1 MAGGKETPRQKMIG
15 MMYLVLTALLALQV
29 SSEII
34 NKFDLINKSLEG
46 AFSDARA
53 ANDLR
58 IAGIQKAVTEDPS
71 QKNKNLLSKAE
82 SVKAKTAEMIAYIE
96 GVKQEMVK
104 AADGIKEDGT
114 YANPSAE
121 TQMESLM
128 VGPNKN
134 GKAYEVK
141 ERLNKFAAELSQL
154 SGTQI
159 PPLALDA
166 KDVPTLAKDPAQRN
180 KDFAE
185 LNFAQT
191 PMVAGLAVLSQ
202 KQNEISRYESAIL
215 AKIAEDVNAVA
226 VKLDKIVAM
235 VRPEAKVVAAGTKYK
250 AEMFLAASSSN
261 ITPTMSYNG
270 QNIPVSNG
278 MGTVEFVAQGG
289 NYDKDGNL
297 KKTWTGQIRI
307 PKQGGGDT
315 TFMHTEEYI
324 VAKPVIQIQSASV
337 QALYVN
343 CGNEL
348 KVSVPALGATYSPVF
363 SGSGANFIQGANKG
377 DVTVVPTGINDV
389 TLNVSS
395 NGNMIGSEK
404 FKVRPVPRP
413 TVAAFANAKEID
425 LKLGAAAPYPNKL
438 ELRAL
443 AEEGFR
449 SFLPK
454 DAQFRVASFDVF
466 LVKGKRA
473 SPAVAS
479 SGNVANIGSLISQ
492 AQPGD
497 RLLVQIKSVQRMN
510 FKGQIV
516 ESAPAGSNYINI
528 PLQ

>member
-1 MAGGKETPRQKMIG
+1 
-15 MMYLVLTALLALQV
+15 
-29 SSEII
+29 
-34 NKFDLINKSLEG
+34 
-46 AFSDARA
+46 
-53 ANDLR
+53 
-58 IAGIQKAVTEDPS
+58 
-71 QKNKNLLSKAE
+71 
-82 SVKAKTAEMIAYIE
+82 
-96 GVKQEMVK
+96 
-104 AADGIKEDGT
+104 
-114 YANPSAE
+114 
-121 TQMESLM
+121 MESLM

-134 GKAYEVK
+134 GKGYEVK

-154 SGTQI
+154 SGMQI

-166 KDVPTLAKDPAQRN
+166 KEVPALAKDPAQKN
-180 KDFAE
+180 KDFVE

-202 KQNEISRYESAIL
+202 KQTDISRYEAAIL
-215 AKIAEDVNAVA
+215 EKIAEKVNAVP
-226 VKLDKIVAM
+226 VKLDKIIAM

-270 QNIPVSNG
+270 QNISVSNG

-315 TFMHTEEYI
+315 TFTHTEEYI

-337 QALYVN
+337 QALYAN

-348 KVSVPALGATYSPVF
+348 KVAVPALGASYAPSF
-363 SGSGANFIQGANKG
+363 GGSGANFIQGANKG
-377 DVTVVPTGINDV
+377 DVTIVPTGMGEV

-395 NGNMIGSEK
+395 GGNMIGSEK

-413 TVAAFANAKEID
+413 DVRAFANSKEVD
-425 LKLGAAAPYPNKL
+425 LKSGLTAPYPNAI
-438 ELRAL
+438 ELRAI
-443 AEEGFR
+443 AEEGFAN
-449 SFLPK
+449 FLPK
-454 DAQFRVASFDVF
+454 DAQFRVSSFDVM

-473 SPAVAS
+473 SPAVGS
-479 SGNVANIGSLISQ
+479 SANRANIGSLIGQ

-497 RLLVQIKSVQRMN
+497 RLLIQIKGVQRMN
-510 FKGQIV
+510 FKGQVV
-516 ESAPAGSNYINI
+516 ESAPAGSVYINV
-528 PLQ
+528 PLN

>member
-46 AFSDARA
+46 ASTDARA

-58 IAGIQKAVTEDPS
+58 IAGIQKAVNEDPS
-71 QKNKNLLSKAE
+71 QKNKNLLDKAQT
-82 SVKAKTAEMIAYIE
+82 VKAKTAEMIAYID
-96 GVKQEMVK
+96 GVKKEMVEQSG
-104 AADGIKEDGT
+104 GIKEDGT

-121 TQMESLM
+121 TEMESLM

-134 GKAYEVK
+134 GKGYEVK

-166 KDVPTLAKDPAQRN
+166 KDITALAKDPAQRN

-250 AEMFLAASSSN
+250 AEMFLAASSSS

-270 QNIPVSNG
+270 QNIPVTNG
-278 MGTVEFVAQGG
+278 MGMVEFVAQGG

-297 KKTWTGQIRI
+297 KKTWTGQITI

-315 TFMHTEEYI
+315 TFNHTEEYI

-337 QALYVN
+337 QALYIN

-363 SGSGANFIQGANKG
+363 SGSGASFIQGANKG
-377 DVTVVPTGINDV
+377 DVTVVPTSINDV

-425 LKLGAAAPYPNKL
+425 LKLGAAAPYPNRI

-454 DAQFRVASFDVF
+454 DAQFRVSSFDVF

-497 RLLVQIKSVQRMN
+497 RLLIQVKSVQRMN

-516 ESAPAGSNYINI
+516 DSAPAGSNYINI

>member
-46 AFSDARA
+46 ATRDARA
-53 ANDLR
+53 TNDVR
-58 IAGIQKAVTEDPS
+58 ITGIQKAVEKDPS
-71 QKNKNLLSKAE
+71 KKELLKKAE
-82 SVKAKTAEMIAYIE
+82 TVKSKSAEMIAYIE
-96 GVKQEMVK
+96 GVKDEMVK
-104 AADGIKEDGT
+104 ASKGLKEDGT

-121 TQMESLM
+121 TEMESLM

-141 ERLNKFAAELSQL
+141 ERLNKFASELSQL
-154 SGTQI
+154 SGKQI

-166 KDVPTLAKDPAQRN
+166 RDVTALAKDPAQKN

-202 KQNEISRYESAIL
+202 KQNDIARYEADIL
-215 AKIAEDVNAVA
+215 EDIAKKVEAVD

-250 AEMFLAASSSN
+250 AQMFLAASSSS
-261 ITPTMSYNG
+261 ITPAMSYNG
-270 QNIPVSNG
+270 QNISVAGG
-278 MGTVEFVAQGG
+278 MGNIEFVAQGG

-297 KKTWTGQIRI
+297 KKTWKGQITI
-307 PKQGGGDT
+307 KKNTGEGDT
-315 TFMHTEEYI
+315 TFVVEEEYI

-337 QALYVN
+337 QALYAN

-348 KVSVPALGATYSPVF
+348 KVAVPALGASYAPSF
-363 SGSGANFIQGANKG
+363 SGAGANFIQGANKG
-377 DVTVVPTGINDV
+377 DVTIVPTSMGEV

-395 NGNMIGSEK
+395 GGNMIGSEK

-413 TVAAFANAKEID
+413 DVRAYANSKEVD
-425 LKLGAAAPYPNKL
+425 LKTGISAPYPSSL
-438 ELRAL
+438 ELRAI
-443 AEEGFR
+443 AEEGFAN
-449 SFLPK
+449 FLPK
-454 DAQFRVASFDVF
+454 DAQFRVSSFDVM

-473 SPAVAS
+473 SPAVSS
-479 SGNVANIGSLISQ
+479 SGNRASIGSLASQ

-497 RLLVQIKSVQRMN
+497 RLLIQIKGVQRMN

-516 ESAPAGSNYINI
+516 ESAPAGSVYINV
-528 PLQ
+528 PLN

>member
-46 AFSDARA
+46 ATRDARTT
-53 ANDLR
+53 NDTR
-58 IAGIQKAVTEDPS
+58 ITGIQKAVEKDPS
-71 QKNKNLLSKAE
+71 KKELLRKAE
-82 SVKAKTAEMIAYIE
+82 LVKSKSAEMIAYIE

-104 AADGIKEDGT
+104 QSGGVKEDDT

-121 TQMESLM
+121 TEMESLM

-141 ERLNKFAAELSQL
+141 ERLNKYAAELSQL
-154 SGTQI
+154 SGRQI
-159 PPLALDA
+159 APLALDA
-166 KDVPTLAKDPAQRN
+166 KDVTALAKDPAQKN

-202 KQNEISRYESAIL
+202 KQNDIARHEADILEEI
-215 AKIAEDVNAVA
+215 AKKVEAVD

-250 AEMFLAASSSN
+250 AQMFLAASSSS
-261 ITPTMSYNG
+261 ITPAMSYNG
-270 QNIPVSNG
+270 QTIPVTSG
-278 MGTVEFVAQGG
+278 MGNIEFVAQGG

-297 KKTWTGQIRI
+297 KKTWKGQITI
-307 PKQGGGDT
+307 KKNTGEGDT
-315 TFMHTEEYI
+315 TFVVEEEYI

-337 QALYVN
+337 QALYIN

-348 KVSVPALGATYSPVF
+348 KVAVPALGASYAPAF
-363 SGSGANFIQGANKG
+363 SGTGANFITGANKG
-377 DVTVVPTGINDV
+377 DVTVVPTSINDV

-395 NGNMIGSEK
+395 GGNMIGSEK
-404 FKVRPVPRP
+404 FKVRTVPRP
-413 TVAAFANAKEID
+413 EVRAYSGAKELD
-425 LKLGAAAPYPNKL
+425 LKLGLTAPYPNKID
-438 ELRAL
+438 LRAI
-443 AEEGFR
+443 AEEGFAN
-449 SFLPK
+449 FLPK
-454 DAQFRVASFDVF
+454 DAQFRVSSFDVM
-466 LVKGKRA
+466 LVKGRRA
-473 SPAVAS
+473 SAPVSS
-479 SGNVANIGSLISQ
+479 SGNSANIASLIQQ

-497 RLLVQIKSVQRMN
+497 VLLIQIKGVQRMN

-516 ESAPAGSNYINI
+516 ESAPAGAPFINVR
-528 PLQ
+528 LN